1 MIDWRIVLPVL
12 LIILFLFTF
21 FLRSV
26 MIPLIRLELSNDFN
40 GAQELLASRGW
51 KGFFA
56 VILIEAL
63 QMVVIFIPAEF
74 IQISCGL
81 SYSFPVALLLCDLG
95 VCLGASII
103 FILVRVLHVHSRA
116 YEKRMQRIERISA
129 SVHERNTVTFLY
141 LLFFM
146 PIIPF
151 GAICYYGSGSGISY
165 KKYLLTVATGVIPS
179 IVVSNLMGD
188 AGRTFLI
195 YDLPVWLLIL
205 VIVVLAVLLF
215 LLIAFFIRYFC
226 FRGNDGT
233 PDSMMYALIFF
244 IVRTWLGKRQ
254 NLTLDE
260 ERLKEA
266 ESPYILL
273 SNHESFY
280 DFYYL
285 SQLAHPRNPSF
296 LVNEYYCTRP
306 VLKHM
311 ARKGGILSKKLFT
324 RDMSTAVG
332 LLRMVRAGFPVVIFP
347 EGRLSTDG
355 RSNPIVEPGGAL
367 YKRLKVDLVLV
378 KIDGAYYADPKWRK
392 KSYRS
397 DIRVSVC
404 KVMKKEKLQ
413 AMSPEQIDAEIAAA
427 LWNDAGLDEKRM
439 YRQKD
444 KASGLET
451 VLYRCADCGALYSTR
466 GSGNDLKCMTCGASH
481 SLNERYRFT
490 SGPETIGAYYD
501 CICEMEKR
509 ELSHFIFSAPVDTK
523 IFGANGG
530 PVRREEGEC
539 TLTEEGFRYASA
551 SVSFFVPI
559 DRLPALAYS
568 CGKEFE
574 LYHQNELYYFYP
586 KKNRNQ
592 VVRWALFVDL
602 LHERDNT
609 RQTEPER

>member
-1 MIDWRIVLPVL
+1 M
-12 LIILFLFTF
+12 
-21 FLRSV
+21 
-26 MIPLIRLELSNDFN
+26 
-40 GAQELLASRGW
+40 
-51 KGFFA
+51 
-56 VILIEAL
+56 
-63 QMVVIFIPAEF
+63 
-74 IQISCGL
+74 
-81 SYSFPVALLLCDLG
+81 
-95 VCLGASII
+95 
-103 FILVRVLHVHSRA
+103 
-116 YEKRMQRIERISA
+116 
-129 SVHERNTVTFLY
+129 
-141 LLFFM
+141 
-146 PIIPF
+146 
-151 GAICYYGSGSGISY
+151 
-165 KKYLLTVATGVIPS
+165 
-179 IVVSNLMGD
+179 
-188 AGRTFLI
+188 
-195 YDLPVWLLIL
+195 
-205 VIVVLAVLLF
+205 IVVLAVLLF